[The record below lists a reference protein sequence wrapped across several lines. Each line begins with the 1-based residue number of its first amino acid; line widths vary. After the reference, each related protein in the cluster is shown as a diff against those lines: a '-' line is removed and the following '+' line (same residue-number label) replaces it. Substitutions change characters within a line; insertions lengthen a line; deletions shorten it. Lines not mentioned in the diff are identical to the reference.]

1 MRAILVRWSILR
13 ALTLALVLA
22 LTLAPAV
29 EAVHHGPGTL
39 AAEAD
44 PDAHSGD
51 LDHHHPE
58 AHHDA
63 SDHDHV
69 SVALLIDSGADD
81 HTDPARQ
88 DLSGSVGAA
97 SSPPDGPR
105 RPPRL
110 TMI

>member
-13 ALTLALVLA
+13 ALSLALVLA
-22 LTLAPAV
+22 LALAPVV

-44 PDAHSGD
+44 PHAHPGD
-51 LDHHHPE
+51 LDHYHPE
-58 AHHDA
+58 SHHDA

-69 SVALLIDSGADD
+69 SVVLLVESSADD
-81 HTDPARQ
+81 HMDPARP
-88 DLSGSVGAA
+88 DLSGSIGAA

-110 TMI
+110 TMT